1 MAKLETHLL
10 EKDKW
15 SKNDYK
21 YHAYYDD
28 GDKNNVIKCIAAKD
42 MSACMQYSK

>member
-1 MAKLETHLL
+1 MAKLEIHLV
-10 EKDKW
+10 EKEKW

-21 YHAYYDD
+21 YHAYDD

-42 MSACMQYSK
+42 MRCIL